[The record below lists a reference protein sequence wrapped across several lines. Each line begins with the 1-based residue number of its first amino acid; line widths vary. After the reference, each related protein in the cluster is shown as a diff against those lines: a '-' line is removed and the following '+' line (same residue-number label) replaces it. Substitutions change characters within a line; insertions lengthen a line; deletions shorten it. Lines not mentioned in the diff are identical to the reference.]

1 MNISILGAGRVGVT
15 LAKAL
20 ADKGQAV
27 TLGHR
32 DPVAGQSRWQGP
44 AVQHASLAAAAA
56 ASALVINAMPGD
68 AALQALTGLKDA
80 LQGKV
85 LLDVANATVRTPGGM
100 PGGLL
105 YADSSL
111 AEQLQAALPQ
121 TRVVK
126 SLNTMLFTVMV
137 APASL
142 ATPPTAFLSGNDAV
156 AKEQVK
162 ALLGELGWPAQW
174 LLDLGGIESAR
185 ATEALILM
193 VPYLIGARG
202 FKPFALTVAG

>member
-1 MNISILGAGRVGVT
+1 MNISILGAGRVGAT

-20 ADKGQAV
+20 ADKGHAI

-32 DPVAGQSRWQGP
+32 DPQAGASRWQGP
-44 AVQHASLAAAAA
+44 AVQHASLADAAA
-56 ASALVINAMPGD
+56 ASAFVINALPGE
-68 AALQALTGLKDA
+68 AALQALKALEAA

-85 LLDVANATVRTPGGM
+85 LLDVANATVRTADGM

-105 YADSSL
+105 YPDSSL

-126 SLNTMLFTVMV
+126 ALNTMLFTVMA
-137 APASL
+137 APHSL
-142 ATPPTAFLSGNDAV
+142 ATPPTAFLSGNDAQ
-156 AKEQVK
+156 AREQVK
-162 ALLGELGWPAQW
+162 ALLGELGWPAEW
-174 LLDLGGIESAR
+174 LLDLGPIESAR
-185 ATEALILM
+185 ATEAFILM
-193 VPYLIGARG
+193 VPRLIAARG